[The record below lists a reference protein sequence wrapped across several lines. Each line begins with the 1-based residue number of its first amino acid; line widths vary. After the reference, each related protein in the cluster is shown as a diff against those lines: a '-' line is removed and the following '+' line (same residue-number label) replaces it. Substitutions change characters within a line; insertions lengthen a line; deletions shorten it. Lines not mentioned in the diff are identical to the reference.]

1 MRKISFILLPL
12 LFLLLLS
19 STNIPETQASES
31 KESLEDAKMVT
42 QSFIKANEM
51 YKWQDAEIALK
62 LELYGLEDEVLGYYF
77 DVIDNGQAVGYVLA
91 SADKGLPPILQYGE
105 GQFAEE
111 GISTMRHDTKF
122 YYLGGLRYSISENA
136 ENVKQNYQQNYQQR
150 VNSLSEN
157 YLDDNTLNPELKPIP
172 RDVNQFKE
180 SWDSLLNNNNIQ
192 STYRTLNVSRVY
204 QRVSGVNKPDAACGP
219 TVGVMIARFLRNY
232 DDKIRNYT
240 DANFINHLDN
250 LMGTYYWGTYANQWG
265 QGMEDHLNFNH
276 LPSHKWY
283 VMHSRANGNWNQYY
297 NSINNNRP
305 VALRFDFFTGDQAYD
320 NYHFVAGIGYDF
332 IQNDAYAG
340 VKDPDGGSNN
350 TGTHWFSWYINAPDL
365 AMIRI
370 DN

>member
-1 MRKISFILLPL
+1 MRCISG
-12 LFLLLLS
+12 
-19 STNIPETQASES
+19 
-31 KESLEDAKMVT
+31 K
-42 QSFIKANEM
+42 M

-250 LMGTYYWGTYANQWG
+250 LMGTYYWGTYANQ
-265 QGMEDHLNFNH
+265 
-276 LPSHKWY
+276 
-283 VMHSRANGNWNQYY
+283 
-297 NSINNNRP
+297 
-305 VALRFDFFTGDQAYD
+305 
-320 NYHFVAGIGYDF
+320 
-332 IQNDAYAG
+332 
-340 VKDPDGGSNN
+340 
-350 TGTHWFSWYINAPDL
+350 
-365 AMIRI
+365 
-370 DN
+370 